1 MTESAAPTTFFREI
15 DRNRRDSWLLI
26 GVVIVVLGVLGGAI
40 GYATNFGWAGVLVAV
55 GVAVAMSIG
64 SFFAGDSL
72 VLASSGAQEVD
83 VANPPD
89 RYKQLVNV
97 VTEMSLASGMPMP
110 RVYVI
115 NDSAPNAFAT
125 GRDPQHASVAATSG
139 LLDKM
144 DREELQGVIGHE
156 MSHVRNLDIRFAL
169 LVGVLVGSI
178 ALLSDWFLRYTF
190 WFGGGR
196 RGRDSDRE
204 GGGGGLAAILFIV
217 AIVLAI
223 VAPLIGR
230 IIQLAVSRR
239 REELADVSSVD
250 LTRNPVGLARAL
262 RTISDDPEVLEVA
275 NRATQHLY
283 IVNPIKSFEERSKSM
298 WDTHPP
304 IAERIRILEN
314 IAGQMGVS
322 FPPGLDRP
330 GAGAPP
336 EIPASAAEG

>member
-1 MTESAAPTTFFREI
+1 MSSSAASTTFFREI
-15 DRNRRDSWLLI
+15 DRNRRSSWLLV

-40 GYATNFGWAGVLVAV
+40 GYATGFGWVGVIVAV
-55 GVAVAMSIG
+55 SIATVMSIG
-64 SFFAGDSL
+64 SFFAGDKL
-72 VLASSGAQEVD
+72 VLASSGAKEVP

-89 RYKQLVNV
+89 QYKQLVNV
-97 VTEMSLASGMPMP
+97 VTEMSLASGIPMP
-110 RVYVI
+110 HVYVI
-115 NDSAPNAFAT
+115 NDTAPNAFAT
-125 GRDPQHASVAATSG
+125 GRDPKHASIAATTG
-139 LLDKM
+139 LLEKM

-156 MSHVRNLDIRFAL
+156 MSHVRNFDIRFTL

-196 RGRDSDRE
+196 RRSSSDRSS
-204 GGGGGLAAILFIV
+204 GGGGLQVILFVV

-223 VAPLIGR
+223 LAPLIGR
-230 IIQLAVSRR
+230 MIQLAVSRS

-283 IVNPIKSFEERSKSM
+283 IVNPIKSFEKRSKSM

-304 IAERIRILEN
+304 IAERIKILER
-314 IAGQMGVS
+314 IAGQMGQP
-322 FPPGLDRP
+322 FPPGLDVAAP
-330 GAGAPP
+330 AGTGGMPSP
-336 EIPASAAEG
+336 Q